1 MTRKIHFINRLDREN
16 CGDWNCSPLPYY
28 FSYFSQYDLLRHDI
42 DFIDFNEIQPEDVV
56 ILGGSGMLHV
66 TRSFDENIC
75 RVLARCR
82 HVVGWSLGFN
92 THRGA
97 WAQGTDFPEIPFDRF
112 SLLTIRDVHHP
123 SGIEHCADPSCLHPA
138 LGTRADISRTY
149 GVIEHKDLP
158 LSLDLGA
165 DTMKNNR
172 SIEEIADF
180 IAHTETILT
189 NSWHVAYWTQLME
202 RKCILVNAWSTK
214 FDFMYPP
221 PGRIS
226 TKEGHVDTQELDAA
240 AAAQEIPHGLRARAI
255 AENQA
260 FFTRVQALVDACGIT
275 RGSSYQTLYL
285 LSHAALWNTQAKLSR
300 IDDLAHDTQHA
311 EQRINDLHDEIYG
324 ELHRLEEALASERE
338 ETRRLAQALQRKLT
352 NPFARKG

>member
-1 MTRKIHFINRLDREN
+1 MHPRQCLVHE
-16 CGDWNCSPLPYY
+16 
-28 FSYFSQYDLLRHDI
+28 
-42 DFIDFNEIQPEDVV
+42 V
-56 ILGGSGMLHV
+56 
-66 TRSFDENIC
+66 
-75 RVLARCR
+75 
-82 HVVGWSLGFN
+82 
-92 THRGA
+92 
-97 WAQGTDFPEIPFDRF
+97 RF
-112 SLLTIRDVHHP
+112 YVP
-123 SGIEHCADPSCLHPA
+123 
-138 LGTRADISRTY
+138 
-149 GVIEHKDLP
+149 
-158 LSLDLGA
+158 
-165 DTMKNNR
+165 
-172 SIEEIADF
+172 
-180 IAHTETILT
+180 
-189 NSWHVAYWTQLME
+189 
-202 RKCILVNAWSTK
+202 
-214 FDFMYPP
+214 PP

-226 TKEGHVDTQELDAA
+226 TKEGHVNTQELDAA

-285 LSHAALWNTQAKLSR
+285 LSHAALWNTQAKLSH